1 MTEEKFSFW
10 YIEKLRKNKVLDFE
24 MINKI
29 KDGSDDLGVFLDFT
43 EFLNSE
49 DLSLLGESIG
59 IFYKGTIEYFENF
72 SIDNFVNFV
81 RRNDVKDVLEVY
93 VEFMLNERVF
103 RKCIKG
109 FLFVDMSFQGENY
122 ILSKNTWEVNED
134 FLIVEDKTCH
144 DFCENNDIYIL

>member
-1 MTEEKFSFW
+1 
-10 YIEKLRKNKVLDFE
+10 